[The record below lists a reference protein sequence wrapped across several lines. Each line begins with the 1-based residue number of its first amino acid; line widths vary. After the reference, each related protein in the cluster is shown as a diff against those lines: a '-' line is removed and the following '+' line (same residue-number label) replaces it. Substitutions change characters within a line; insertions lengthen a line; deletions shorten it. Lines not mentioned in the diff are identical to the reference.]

1 MHKKQLWI
9 FSLALLFLWTGIVL
23 AQEKIIL
30 TLDGSMELAL
40 KNNPAYQMALKEVQ
54 KSKAS
59 VGEAY
64 SNILPQINASA
75 NLQHSWN
82 IQESTIPNFIKLMF
96 PPGYPGVSQMP
107 DFVRIS
113 FGLENTMT
121 YGASLTQP
129 LFLGGAGVAGVRMA
143 GAAKR
148 ASEKNLEATRQNL
161 IYNTANAFY
170 GCLVAKEVV
179 KVQEEALQQSQEN
192 LNMVQKKFDAGAASK
207 FDLMRAQVNVANT
220 RPDAISARNNYKT
233 ALTQLKM
240 VLAIPMDKEIE
251 IDGSLEYA
259 SDDFTNRTLKECEEM
274 ALRNRPEIQMLS
286 DQKEISKKSIS
297 IARSAFL
304 PKLFFQT
311 DYSYLGMRSDLKFV
325 NDDFSKG
332 FTSALSLQVPLF
344 TGMKNNRHYQKS
356 KIDYRIMLDTA
367 KQVTDGIA
375 AEVEAVYN
383 KFLETKEKYQSAK
396 DNVKLAEETARLAS
410 MMYEEGTNTQLDV
423 FTAQLGLTSAR
434 LNFLTSLY
442 EYQLARYAL
451 RKVTGNLT
459 SVI

>member
-1 MHKKQLWI
+1 MQKKLPWI
-9 FSLALLFLWTGIVL
+9 PFIGVLILLTGLGASQDKV
-23 AQEKIIL
+23 IL

-40 KNNPAYQMALKEVQ
+40 KNNPSYQTALKQVQ

-75 NLQHSWN
+75 SLQHSWN

-96 PPGYPGVSQMP
+96 PPGYPGVNEMP
-107 DFVRIS
+107 DFVRLS

-121 YGASLTQP
+121 YGATLTQP
-129 LFLGGAGVAGVRMA
+129 LYLGGAGIAGVQIA

-148 ASEKNLEATRQNL
+148 ATEKNLEAAKQNL

-170 GCLVAKEVV
+170 ACLVANDVV
-179 KVQEEALQQSQEN
+179 KVQEEALEQSQEN
-192 LNMVQKKFDAGAASK
+192 LKMVQKKFDAGAASK

-220 RPDAISARNNYKT
+220 RPGAITARNNYKT
-233 ALTQLKM
+233 ALTQLKV
-240 VLAIPMDKEIE
+240 VLGLPMEKEIE
-251 IDGSLEYA
+251 IDGALEFA
-259 SDDFTNRTLKECEEM
+259 TDNFTDLTLKEYQEM
-274 ALRNRPEIQMLS
+274 ALRNRPEVQMLG

-297 IARSAFL
+297 VARSAFL

-332 FTSALSLQVPLF
+332 FSSAISLQLPLF
-344 TGMKNNRHYQKS
+344 TGMKNNRQYQKS
-356 KIDYRIMLDTA
+356 KIDYRIMLDTE

-383 KFLETKEKYQSAK
+383 KYLEAKEKFQSANE
-396 DNVKLAEETARLAS
+396 NVDLAEETARLAT
-410 MMYEEGTNTQLDV
+410 MMYEEGANTQLDV

-434 LNFLTSLY
+434 LNYLTSLY
-442 EYQLARYAL
+442 EYQLTRYAL
-451 RKVTGNLT
+451 RKATGNLT

>member
-1 MHKKQLWI
+1 MHKKQPWI
-9 FSLALLFLWTGIVL
+9 LVLGILILMTGMVIS
-23 AQEKIIL
+23 QEKIIL
-30 TLDGSMELAL
+30 TLDGCMELAL

-59 VGEAY
+59 IGEAY

-75 NLQHSWN
+75 SLQHSWN

-96 PPGYPGVSQMP
+96 PPGYPGVNEMP
-107 DFVRIS
+107 DYVRIS
-113 FGLENTMT
+113 FGIENTMS
-121 YGASLTQP
+121 YGAVLTQP
-129 LFLGGAGVAGVRMA
+129 LFLGGAGIAGVQIA

-170 GCLVAKEVV
+170 SCLVAKDVV
-179 KVQEEALQQSQEN
+179 KVQEEALEQSQEN
-192 LNMVQKKFDAGAASK
+192 LNMVQKKFEAGAASK

-220 RPDAISARNNYKT
+220 RPNAISARNNYKM

-240 VLAIPMDKEIE
+240 MLAMPMEKKIE

-259 SDDFTNRTLKECEEM
+259 TDDFTNLTLKEYEEM
-274 ALRNRPEIQMLS
+274 ALRNRPEIQMLG
-286 DQKEISKKSIS
+286 DQKEISRKGIS

-332 FTSALSLQVPLF
+332 FSSAISLQVPLF
-344 TGMKNNRHYQKS
+344 TGMKNNRQYQKS
-356 KIDYRIMLDTA
+356 KIDYRIMLDTE

-383 KFLETKEKYQSAK
+383 KLSETKEKYQSAR
-396 DNVKLAEETARLAS
+396 DNVKLAEETARLAA
-410 MMYEEGTNTQLDV
+410 MMYKEGTNTQLDV

-434 LNFLTSLY
+434 LNYLTSLY